1 VVVSI
6 VGRHPEWNSKQ
17 GDTSMSESR
26 GAKPQVANSF
36 LVEGMYGL
44 PVEIEP
50 AYGPMTDNVEWL
62 LEAVERHARAE
73 QDALAEYAFVAEA
86 SADPVVALVMRLI
99 LEDEERH
106 HGLLRRIEATLRD
119 ALNWTHS
126 PSALP
131 VAAIPERPLARD
143 LVAITRGLV
152 HEEHS
157 GARMM
162 RDLAQREKGMGA
174 GLHSLLLEM
183 MAMDSEKHAR
193 LLQFVQ
199 HRLEQRARITD
210 GPLD

>member
-1 VVVSI
+1 
-6 VGRHPEWNSKQ
+6 
-17 GDTSMSESR
+17 MSDSR
-26 GAKPQVANSF
+26 GAEVAAANTP
-36 LVEGMYGL
+36 LLEGIYGL
-44 PVEIEP
+44 PVAIEP
-50 AYGPMTDNVEWL
+50 THGPASGTIEWL

-73 QDALAEYAFVAEA
+73 QGALDEYTFVAEA
-86 SADPVVALVMRLI
+86 SADPVVALVMQLI

-119 ALNWTHS
+119 ALSWTHS
-126 PSALP
+126 PAALP
-131 VAAIPERPLARD
+131 VGSVPQQPVARD

-152 HEEHS
+152 QEEHQ

-162 RDLAQREKGMGA
+162 RDLAQREKGIDS

-199 HRLEQRARITD
+199 QRLEQRARATD
-210 GPLD
+210 GPSD

>member
-1 VVVSI
+1 
-6 VGRHPEWNSKQ
+6 
-17 GDTSMSESR
+17 MSVEFAANTPLME
-26 GAKPQVANSF
+26 GAF
-36 LVEGMYGL
+36 GF
-44 PVEIEP
+44 PVELGP
-50 AYGPMTDNVEWL
+50 AHGPTHDTVEWL
-62 LEAVERHARAE
+62 LEAVERHANAE

-86 SADPVVALVMRLI
+86 SADPVVALVMQLI

-131 VAAIPERPLARD
+131 IAAIPQQPVARD

-152 HEEHS
+152 DEERS

-162 RDLAQREKGMGA
+162 RELAHGEKGIDM

-199 HRLEQRARITD
+199 RRLEARARASD
-210 GPLD
+210 GPSD

>member
-1 VVVSI
+1 
-6 VGRHPEWNSKQ
+6 
-17 GDTSMSESR
+17 MSDPP
-26 GAKPQVANSF
+26 GVDAVAANTP
-36 LVEGMYGL
+36 LMEGLYGL
-44 PVEIEP
+44 PVEINP
-50 AYGPMTDNVEWL
+50 THGPTSGTVEWL

-86 SADPVVALVMRLI
+86 SADPVIALVMRLI

-131 VAAIPERPLARD
+131 NASIPHEPVARD

-152 HEEHS
+152 DEERS

-162 RDLAQREKGMGA
+162 RGLAHRENHMDA

-183 MAMDSEKHAR
+183 MAMDSDK
-193 LLQFVQ
+193 
-199 HRLEQRARITD
+199 
-210 GPLD
+210 

>member
-1 VVVSI
+1 
-6 VGRHPEWNSKQ
+6 
-17 GDTSMSESR
+17 MSESPATEAFVR
-26 GAKPQVANSF
+26 NTP
-36 LVEGMYGL
+36 LMEGLYGL
-44 PVEIEP
+44 PVEINP
-50 AYGPMTDNVEWL
+50 AHGPTSGTVEWL

-73 QDALAEYAFVAEA
+73 QDALDEYAFVAEA
-86 SADPVVALVMRLI
+86 SADPVIALVMRLI
-99 LEDEERH
+99 LDDEERH

-131 VAAIPERPLARD
+131 VAAIPQQPVARD
-143 LVAITRGLV
+143 LVAITRALV
-152 HEEHS
+152 QEEHT

-162 RDLAQREKGMGA
+162 RDLAQREKGIDA

-199 HRLEQRARITD
+199 QRLEQRTRTVD
-210 GPLD
+210 GPSD

>member
-1 VVVSI
+1 
-6 VGRHPEWNSKQ
+6 
-17 GDTSMSESR
+17 M
-26 GAKPQVANSF
+26 
-36 LVEGMYGL
+36 EGLYGL
-44 PVEIEP
+44 PVEISP
-50 AYGPMTDNVEWL
+50 TYARASGTVEWL

-73 QDALAEYAFVAEA
+73 QDALDEYAFVADA
-86 SADPVVALVMRLI
+86 SADPVIALVMRLI

-131 VAAIPERPLARD
+131 VSSVPQQPVARD
-143 LVAITRGLV
+143 LVALTRGLV
-152 HEEHS
+152 QEELT

-162 RDLAQREKGMGA
+162 RNLAQQEKGIDA

-199 HRLEQRARITD
+199 HRLEQRARTTD
-210 GPLD
+210 GPSD

>member
-1 VVVSI
+1 
-6 VGRHPEWNSKQ
+6 
-17 GDTSMSESR
+17 MSDPP
-26 GAKPQVANSF
+26 GANAIATNAP
-36 LVEGMYGL
+36 LMEGLYGL
-44 PVEIEP
+44 PIELNP
-50 AYGPMTDNVEWL
+50 THGPTSGTVEWL

-73 QDALAEYAFVAEA
+73 QDALDEYAFVAEA
-86 SADPVVALVMRLI
+86 SADPVIALVMRLI

-119 ALNWTHS
+119 ALDWTHS

-131 VAAIPERPLARD
+131 VSAVPQQPVPRD

-152 HEEHS
+152 QEEHS

-162 RDLAQREKGMGA
+162 RDLAQREKGIDA

-199 HRLEQRARITD
+199 QRLEQRARSTD
-210 GPLD
+210 GPSD

>member
-1 VVVSI
+1 
-6 VGRHPEWNSKQ
+6 
-17 GDTSMSESR
+17 MSEAV
-26 GAKPQVANSF
+26 GTDAIVTNSP
-36 LVEGMYGL
+36 LMEGLYGL
-44 PVEIEP
+44 PVDINP
-50 AYGPMTDNVEWL
+50 AQGPTHDSVEWL

-73 QDALAEYAFVAEA
+73 QGALAEYAFVAEA

-131 VAAIPERPLARD
+131 VSSVPQQPVARD
-143 LVAITRGLV
+143 LAAITRGLV
-152 HEEHS
+152 QEEHS

-162 RDLAQREKGMGA
+162 RDLAQREKGIDA

-199 HRLEQRARITD
+199 QRLEQRARTTD
-210 GPLD
+210 GPCD

>member
-1 VVVSI
+1 MS
-6 VGRHPEWNSKQ
+6 N
-17 GDTSMSESR
+17 TSGMNT
-26 GAKPQVANSF
+26 PPI
-36 LVEGMYGL
+36 VEGMYGL
-44 PVEIEP
+44 PVSTSP
-50 AYGPMTDNVEWL
+50 DHGPRRGTIEWL

-86 SADPVVALVMRLI
+86 SADPVIALVMRLI

-131 VAAIPERPLARD
+131 EPSLPQQPVTRN

-152 HEEHS
+152 EEERT

-162 RDLAQREKGMGA
+162 RDLAQREKSIDA
-174 GLHSLLLEM
+174 GLDTLLLEM
-183 MAMDSEKHAR
+183 MAMDSDKHAR

-199 HRLEQRARITD
+199 QRLEKRARAVD
-210 GPLD
+210 GPSD